1 MKAIVSSIQE
11 KLAKT
16 LNVEENDI
24 TISEMQG
31 DQFTEMMQ
39 KKLRPMIDF

>member
-1 MKAIVSSIQE
+1 MKATVSSIQE

-24 TISEMQG
+24 TISEMQE